1 MNKLDVIKSLAGDEI
16 SDLVANDLRSSY
28 ELLKQD
34 LEAISN
40 GENRCPMYSNDPYE
54 DYVAIKELV
63 EALAKVHSYYSV
75 NSIS

>member
-1 MNKLDVIKSLAGDEI
+1 MNKLDVIKSLIGDEI
-16 SDLVANDLRSSY
+16 SDLVANDLKSSY

-40 GENRCPMYSNDPYE
+40 GEERCPMYSNDPYE

-63 EALAKVHSYYSV
+63 EALEKVHSYYSV
-75 NSIS
+75 DSIE